1 METNLSIIP
10 QTGMAVMRRNILDQ
24 EIEDAVI
31 VEPNVMVEEDH
42 PHFIESNITVP

>member
-10 QTGMAVMRRNILDQ
+10 QTRMAVMRRNILDQ

-31 VEPNVMVEEDH
+31 VEPNVIAML
-42 PHFIESNITVP
+42 

>member
-10 QTGMAVMRRNILDQ
+10 QTGMAAMRRNILDQ

-31 VEPNVMVEEDH
+31 VEPKRN
-42 PHFIESNITVP
+42 S